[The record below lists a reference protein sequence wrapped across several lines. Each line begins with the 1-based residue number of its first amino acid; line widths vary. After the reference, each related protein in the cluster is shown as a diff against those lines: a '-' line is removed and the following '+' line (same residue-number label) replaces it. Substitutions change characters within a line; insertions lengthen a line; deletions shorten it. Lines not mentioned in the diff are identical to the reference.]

1 MLKRLCNAI
10 GVSGYENK
18 VISFLYQELQN
29 TVSKAVYI
37 DKVSNLICKQSGV
50 IGDKKVMICAHI
62 DEVGFQ
68 IIKSIDDKKYK
79 IKPMGNIKTWNAFQQ
94 RVKSENSSGIIH
106 ANDEN
111 HLLSNDYENLFLEIV
126 SDKDAEI
133 GDVFTFDSNL
143 MDHEHFY
150 VGKALDNRIACCLL
164 FNAIISNLSTKE
176 DVYFVFTTQ
185 EEIGMR
191 GIRYAKSTI
200 KPDICIGVD
209 TSPESRM
216 NSLVV
221 DQGVGIKV
229 SDSVYVSSP
238 KLVEQLKD
246 LAEKNDIRYQMEV
259 SDCGTSE
266 LIISNEQDNGYEEI
280 GLSIPCKYP
289 HSANTIVSKHDV
301 AECAKMISLV
311 LSSM

>member
-37 DKVSNLICKQSGV
+37 DKVGNLICKQSGV

-164 FNAIISNLSTKE
+164 FNAIISDLSTKE
-176 DVYFVFTTQ
+176 DVYFIFTTQ

-246 LAEKNDIRYQMEV
+246 LAKKNDIRYQMEV

>member
-37 DKVSNLICKQSGV
+37 DKVGNLICKQSGV

-126 SDKDAEI
+126 SAKDAEI
-133 GDVFTFDSNL
+133 GDVFSFDSNL
-143 MDHEHFY
+143 MDHEHNY

-164 FNAIISNLSTKE
+164 FNAIISDFSTKA
-176 DVYFVFTTQ
+176 DVYFVFTIQ

-191 GIRYAKSTI
+191 GIRFAKSTI

>member
-1 MLKRLCNAI
+1 
-10 GVSGYENK
+10 
-18 VISFLYQELQN
+18 
-29 TVSKAVYI
+29 
-37 DKVSNLICKQSGV
+37 
-50 IGDKKVMICAHI
+50 
-62 DEVGFQ
+62 
-68 IIKSIDDKKYK
+68 
-79 IKPMGNIKTWNAFQQ
+79 MGNIKTWNAFQQ

>member
-37 DKVSNLICKQSGV
+37 DKVGNLICKQSGV

-164 FNAIISNLSTKE
+164 FNAIISDLSTKE

>member
-37 DKVSNLICKQSGV
+37 DKVGNLICKQSGV

-126 SDKDAEI
+126 GDKDAEI

-164 FNAIISNLSTKE
+164 FNAIISDLSTKE
-176 DVYFVFTTQ
+176 DVYFIFTTQ

-246 LAEKNDIRYQMEV
+246 LAKKNDIRYQMEV